1 MSSSNLKRSGKAPKP
16 SDGHREAV
24 PSEVAN
30 SGLMETDARRSEPT
44 GKDAVRSPETSFALP
59 IEEMDLTNHAVRSP
73 ERAKN
78 VFFENDYLNGE

>member
-1 MSSSNLKRSGKAPKP
+1 MSSSNLKRSGKAPEP

-30 SGLMETDARRSEPT
+30 SGLMETDGDKRFLKPT
-44 GKDAVRSPETSFALP
+44 AKEAVSPPDSGSALP
-59 IEEMDLTNHAVRSP
+59 IEE
-73 ERAKN
+73 KN

>member
-30 SGLMETDARRSEPT
+30 SGLTETDGDKLPLNPKA
-44 GKDAVRSPETSFALP
+44 KVAVRSS
-59 IEEMDLTNHAVRSP
+59 
-73 ERAKN
+73 ERPKN
-78 VFFENDYLNGE
+78 VFYENDYLNGE

>member
-30 SGLMETDARRSEPT
+30 SGLMET
-44 GKDAVRSPETSFALP
+44 GFALP

-73 ERAKN
+73 ERAKS